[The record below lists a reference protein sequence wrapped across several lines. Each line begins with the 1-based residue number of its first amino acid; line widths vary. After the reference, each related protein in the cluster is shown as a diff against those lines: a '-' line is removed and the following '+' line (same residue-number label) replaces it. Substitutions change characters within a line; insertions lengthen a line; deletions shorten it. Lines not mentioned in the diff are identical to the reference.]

1 MSLEKRNTVSC
12 KDTMQ
17 LLPILGLHI
26 VIHLAQCYQLLSV
39 GDNHVNPILIELL
52 NIRERAF

>member
-1 MSLEKRNTVSC
+1 
-12 KDTMQ
+12 MQ
-17 LLPILGLHI
+17 LLPILGLHT

-39 GDNHVNPILIELL
+39 GDNHVNPILIELS